1 MNGYSKIIK
10 NRVVLDNV
18 SLLLEGGHIY
28 GFRRK
33 NGSGKTMLMRAICG
47 MIRASSGEIY
57 VDGKKVISSK
67 AYPVSV
73 GALIES
79 PSFLMGSTGF
89 ENLKLLAELS
99 GLASEKDIRLTMNY
113 LGLGPNDKRKYKEY
127 SLGMRQK
134 LGIAAAVMGSP
145 QLIVLDE
152 PINALDEETVYK
164 VRKMLVGL
172 RDPKRIIVIACH
184 DREEMDYLSDW
195 IFNIE
200 DGHIAGEERNEK
212 EMDNAEI

>member
-1 MNGYSKIIK
+1 MNRYSKVIK
-10 NRVVLDNV
+10 NRVVLDNI
-18 SLLLEGGHIY
+18 SLSLEGGHIY
-28 GFRRK
+28 GFRGK

-57 VDGKKVISSK
+57 VEGKKVISSK

-73 GALIES
+73 GALIEN
-79 PSFLMGSTGF
+79 PSFLMGCTGF
-89 ENLKLLAELS
+89 ENLKLLADLS
-99 GLASEKDIRLTMNY
+99 GFTSEKDIRLVMDD
-113 LGLGPNDKRKYKEY
+113 LGLDPNDKRKYKEY

-134 LGIAAAVMGSP
+134 LGVAAAVMGAP

-164 VRKMLVGL
+164 VRKMLLGL

-184 DREEMDYLSDW
+184 DREEMNYLSDW
-195 IFNIE
+195 IFTIE
-200 DGHIAGEERNEK
+200 DGHIAGEEQNEK
-212 EMDNAEI
+212 EMDNAEV